1 MIATSQGLRQFVQSL
16 TTSTIIQF
24 GEVFAIKQ
32 KNSGSQVHGTTKP
45 KAETRTVHYRL
56 FTTYRT
62 INKMQLT
69 AGQAPQRRGQ
79 ASSGTLPSLLF
90 LPLFALFTPF
100 LHLSFPHPFPR
111 LSNPRSLW

>member
-1 MIATSQGLRQFVQSL
+1 MIATSKGLRQFVQSL

-24 GEVFAIKQ
+24 GALFANEQ
-32 KNSGSQVHGTTKP
+32 KNGGGQVHGTTTP

-56 FTTYRT
+56 FTAYRT

-69 AGQAPQRRGQ
+69 AGQASG
-79 ASSGTLPSLLF
+79 GTLPSLLF

-100 LHLSFPHPFPR
+100 LHLSFPHLFTAFVKP
-111 LSNPRSLW
+111 